1 MQMAGGDARTDQIHV
16 LELKKAHV
24 RDLASIIKAISFR
37 ENATFQATP
46 QGMRILVDDHLCQQ
60 ECISMHTG
68 SGATLKMTYDGA
80 GEPVKLILEED
91 GIVVDMRVQTL
102 TTEEILDFEFDTED
116 VTFQVIM
123 KSYMLK
129 EAIKELDASS
139 STVTLSVNNDE
150 LSLTTTGEI
159 GKSVTKFPRHSE
171 QIERLECAEPVIHQ
185 YPLNL
190 IRKMNPAFAIA
201 SKVSLRCDSRGVLSA
216 QFMVEQAERKQVY
229 IEFYAVRQALGQM
242 SRSRGQP
249 MTPKI
254 SREDKFIIDRSRD
267 PVDLNYPDYQDS
279 PQSDS
284 SDKTTN
290 HAQDRTRETSAVPN
304 LEDSDSSIE
313 NEDST

>member
-1 MQMAGGDARTDQIHV
+1 MQMAGGDARTDQTHV

-37 ENATFQATP
+37 E
-46 QGMRILVDDHLCQQ
+46 

-139 STVTLSVNNDE
+139 TTVTLSVNNDE

-159 GKSVTKFPRHSE
+159 GKSVTRFPRHSE
-171 QIERLECAEPVIHQ
+171 QIERLECAEPTATFTSCI
-185 YPLNL
+185 
-190 IRKMNPAFAIA
+190 
-201 SKVSLRCDSRGVLSA
+201 
-216 QFMVEQAERKQVY
+216 
-229 IEFYAVRQALGQM
+229 
-242 SRSRGQP
+242 
-249 MTPKI
+249 T
-254 SREDKFIIDRSRD
+254 RD
-267 PVDLNYPDYQDS
+267 G
-279 PQSDS
+279 
-284 SDKTTN
+284 TF
-290 HAQDRTRETSAVPN
+290 
-304 LEDSDSSIE
+304 
-313 NEDST
+313 

>member
-1 MQMAGGDARTDQIHV
+1 MLGTENWRYNPIVPVEAHNAIHRNIDLASSHARDLFKATTPDRIENIFILHLLTRIKLALRMQMAGGDARTDQIHV

-60 ECISMHTG
+60 ECIGMHTG

-102 TTEEILDFEFDTED
+102 TTEEILDFEFDAED

-139 STVTLSVNNDE
+139 ATVTLSVNNDE

-159 GKSVTKFPRHSE
+159 GKSVTRFPRHSE
-171 QIERLECAEPVIHQ
+171 QIERLECAEPVVHQ

-201 SKVSLRCDSRGVLSA
+201 SKCVP
-216 QFMVEQAERKQVY
+216 F
-229 IEFYAVRQALGQM
+229 
-242 SRSRGQP
+242 
-249 MTPKI
+249 
-254 SREDKFIIDRSRD
+254 
-267 PVDLNYPDYQDS
+267 VDD
-279 PQSDS
+279 
-284 SDKTTN
+284 
-290 HAQDRTRETSAVPN
+290 
-304 LEDSDSSIE
+304 
-313 NEDST
+313 